1 MILEFTI
8 FVSLLIC
15 LKDNIKIYVFQDTD
29 KDMECEMGSNDH
41 HQSISNLTHCCSA
54 GIIHFLPASPF
65 RLFCDMQFPGEA
77 LSSAISVSKEMDGS
91 KETSVI
97 VEGETMTS
105 PKVVPIAVLL
115 SLVCQDIQDIYNF
128 E

>member
-1 MILEFTI
+1 MILEFKI

-54 GIIHFLPASPF
+54 GSIHFLPASPF

-77 LSSAISVSKEMDGS
+77 LSSANSISKGMDGS

-97 VEGETMTS
+97 FEGETMTS
-105 PKVVPIAVLL
+105 PKKMMINGVL
-115 SLVCQDIQDIYNF
+115 N
-128 E
+128 